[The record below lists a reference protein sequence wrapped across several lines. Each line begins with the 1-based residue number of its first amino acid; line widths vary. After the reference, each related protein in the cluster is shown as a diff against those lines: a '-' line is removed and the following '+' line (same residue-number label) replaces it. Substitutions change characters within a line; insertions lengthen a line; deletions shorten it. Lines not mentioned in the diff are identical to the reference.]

1 MLNLTIT
8 TDLSAA
14 NVDIKGGL
22 LRVHVDRFVKQ
33 FFISIYSYQDDVS
46 IVNSSVFTDILSELS
61 TEAFTVMLKG

>member
-22 LRVHVDRFVKQ
+22 LRVRVDRFVKQ